1 MSYTKHV
8 LRLMLAAGLAAAVA
22 APAAQAAA
30 PGTKT
35 VTVVLADNVNGAN
48 PSAAGW
54 GRVTSSPAGIDCPG
68 DCQEDVPQA
77 STVTLTVRPT
87 RGYVFAGWGV
97 FGNDA
102 APDCAAAPVCQ
113 LTIGPGDAAEVDA
126 WLQPDA
132 GLVASV
138 QGAGALTISPAAS
151 GQPALPCAPDA
162 AAGCYRRYPAG
173 TRVTLTAVPDAAV
186 AGARFVRWSDYRCPS
201 SGRSCTLTMDGD
213 TYLNAIFEP
222 VFLRVDAGSFGPVAV
237 SPPGVI
243 CAFAPDALTGAPA
256 PCRIPFPL
264 GTLATIVRDPA
275 RAQGQGEQW
284 AGACTGVAPTCVV
297 RMRKDQLVVAGSPP
311 GGAGPGTGQTMRF
324 GYAGPKGGRIV
335 VTGGGGE
342 RTCRRTCTLGGFQ
355 PDSRIRIAAKGS
367 KSVVFAKWSDITVRQ
382 TSRQIY
388 VGDPTAVRATFKKK
402 KK

>member
-1 MSYTKHV
+1 MSCTKHV
-8 LRLMLAAGLAAAVA
+8 LRLMVVAGLAAAA
-22 APAAQAAA
+22 APPAAQAAA

-35 VTVVLADNVNGAN
+35 VTVVLGDNIDGAN
-48 PSAAGW
+48 PSAAAW

-77 STVTLTVRPT
+77 STVTLTVRPA
-87 RGYVFAGWGV
+87 RGYVFTGWGV

-102 APDCAAAPVCQ
+102 APDCAAAPVCR
-113 LTIGPGDAAEVDA
+113 LTIGPGDAAAVA
-126 WLQPDA
+126 ARLQPDA
-132 GLVASV
+132 SLLMSV
-138 QGAGALTISPAAS
+138 QGAGALTISPGAS
-151 GQPALPCAPDA
+151 GQPALPCASDA
-162 AAGCYRRYPAG
+162 VCYRGYPTG
-173 TRVTLTAVPDAAV
+173 TRVTLTAVPDVAI

-222 VFLRVDAGSFGPVAV
+222 VFLRVEAGSFGPVAV

-256 PCRIPFPL
+256 PCRIPYPL

-275 RAQGQGEQW
+275 RAQEPGQGW
-284 AGACTGVAPTCVV
+284 IGACAGEAATCVV
-297 RMRKDQLVVAGSPP
+297 RMRRDQFVVAGSPP
-311 GGAGPGTGQTMRF
+311 MAAGPGTGQTMRF
-324 GYAGPKGGRIV
+324 GYAGPKGGRII
-335 VTGGGGE
+335 VTGGGAQ

-367 KSVVFAKWSDITVRQ
+367 KSVAFAKWSDITVRQ

-402 KK
+402 KKK